1 MKVHFAV
8 ALAALS
14 AIVGWAQSSPRQ
26 SQTLPELQHID
37 VMQVDNAIDPCAN
50 FYQYACGKLNA
61 ANPIPPDQMSWGPDG
76 KLTEWNR
83 LVLRQTLEKTQAAS
97 ASRTANEQKIGD
109 FYTACTGQATS
120 KADDLAAIQPL
131 LQRIDS
137 IHEKR
142 EIAAVLARC
151 IAPSATPGK
160 AATTRPIRRS
170 SAMGRRRTTTM
181 SAAWLPE
188 WIRADWAC
196 RAAITTWTATRKPRR
211 FAKNT

>member
-109 FYTACTGQATS
+109 FYTCGDPAT
-120 KADDLAAIQPL
+120 
-131 LQRIDS
+131 
-137 IHEKR
+137 
-142 EIAAVLARC
+142 
-151 IAPSATPGK
+151 APAH
-160 AATTRPIRRS
+160 
-170 SAMGRRRTTTM
+170 
-181 SAAWLPE
+181 
-188 WIRADWAC
+188 
-196 RAAITTWTATRKPRR
+196 
-211 FAKNT
+211 